1 MTEERAVIEVEL
13 GVERHDLR
21 VFRDDERIDLC
32 KAAVLANESPVEVHH
47 ELRGL
52 AHGIVREVH
61 AIGHAV
67 RLEWQQADGRVDV
80 LLEDLVRHLRCDLLD
95 LHAALFRAHHD
106 DARRLAVNDK
116 GKVVFLLDGCSCLNE
131 QAVDTLA
138 GRTGLMRDED
148 FAEESSAAFSTA
160 SSEWTTLTPPALPRP
175 PAWICALTTTVSVP
189 SSLAFS
195 TASSTENA
203 ACQ

>member
-1 MTEERAVIEVEL
+1 MSFVA
-13 GVERHDLR
+13 LR
-21 VFRDDERIDLC
+21 T
-32 KAAVLANESPVEVHH
+32 AS
-47 ELRGL
+47 
-52 AHGIVREVH
+52 HGIVREVH

-80 LLEDLVRHLRCDLLD
+80 LPEDLVRHLRCDLLN

-148 FAEESSAAFSTA
+148 FAEELFRCLLHSLERVDNLDAAGLA
-160 SSEWTTLTPPALPRP
+160 AA

-203 ACQ
+203 GLPVGTLTPYERRIALLWYS